1 MASVDEE
8 ILKARRAYQNKWR
21 RENKEKVK
29 QYNTRFWLKQAE
41 KLEIEKQDKAA
52 DNGENRTEN

>member
-1 MASVDEE
+1 MASVDEK

-41 KLEIEKQDKAA
+41 KLGIEKQEIGRAHV
-52 DNGENRTEN
+52 